1 MQNLLKGIRV
11 IEGSA
16 FIAAPSGGM
25 TLAQLGADVIR
36 FDMIGGG
43 IDYRRW
49 PITSS
54 GKSLYWH
61 SLNKGKR
68 SIAVDFRNPEGQEL
82 LTRLI
87 TAPGK
92 SSGIFLT
99 NFPAKGWLA
108 DERLR
113 AARKDLIYL
122 NLVGDRHGGSA
133 LDYTVNSKVGI
144 PYLAGEKEGEFT
156 DKPGSQESRNPI
168 NSPFPAWD
176 VIAGQQIALGLL
188 AADRHRLLTGEGQFI
203 KLALADVALATMG
216 HLGYIAE
223 AQLNDQARAPV
234 GNHIFGT
241 FGHDFACSDGK
252 RVMIVGVSPNQ
263 WRAIVKVTGTAG
275 QVTQLADQLKL
286 DFKKEGDRYQARE
299 QLKELFQPWFAE
311 LDFQTVSQAL
321 EEAGVCWGP
330 YQTIKEMVE
339 TDPDCSTENPLFS
352 QINQPGIGSMLVPSQ
367 PLNFSAASQS
377 PPQPAPLLGEH
388 TDQILAQV
396 LEMDSIEIAKLH
408 DSGIV
413 AGPASD

>member
-1 MQNLLKGIRV
+1 LQNLLKGIRV

-49 PITSS
+49 PITNS

-68 SIAVDFRNPEGQEL
+68 SIAVDFRKPEGQEL

-87 TAPGK
+87 AAPGK

-108 DERLR
+108 DEKLR
-113 AARKDLIYL
+113 VQRKDLIYL

-144 PYLAGEKEGEFT
+144 PYLAGEKERQGT
-156 DKPGSQESRNPI
+156 GKAGGQESSTPI

-188 AADRHRLLTGEGQFI
+188 AADRHRLLTGQGQFI

-263 WRAIVKVTGTAG
+263 WRAIVEVTGTTG
-275 QVTQLADQLKL
+275 KVTQLADQLKL

-299 QLKELFQPWFAE
+299 QLKELFQPWFAGF
-311 LDFQTVSQAL
+311 DFETVSQAL

-367 PLNFSAASQS
+367 PLNFSAVAQN
-377 PPQPAPLLGEH
+377 PPKPAPLLGEH

-413 AGPASD
+413 AGPTSD

>member
-1 MQNLLKGIRV
+1 MQNLLRGIRV

-49 PITSS
+49 PITNS

-68 SIAVDFRNPEGQEL
+68 SIAVNFRNPEGQEL

-92 SSGIFLT
+92 SAGIFLT

-108 DERLR
+108 DEKLR
-113 AARKDLIYL
+113 AQREDLIYL

-144 PYLAGEKEGEFT
+144 PYLAGEKEKEGTE
-156 DKPGSQESRNPI
+156 KAGGQESRTPI

-223 AQLNDQARAPV
+223 AQLNDQAREPV

-241 FGHDFACSDGK
+241 FGHDFACSDGR

-263 WRAIVKVTGTAG
+263 WRAIVKVTGTTG

-286 DFKKEGDRYQARE
+286 DFKKEGDRYQARVP
-299 QLKELFQPWFAE
+299 LKELFQPWFAG
-311 LDFQTVSQAL
+311 LDFKTVTQAL

-367 PLNFSAASQS
+367 PLNFSAVSKS
-377 PPQPAPLLGEH
+377 PPHPAPLLGEH
-388 TDQILAQV
+388 TDQILAEV
-396 LEMDSIEIAKLH
+396 LEMDSMEIAKLH

-413 AGPASD
+413 AGSASD